1 MERVAAG
8 EGRAEGETTTTNFTE
23 QLARASARRPWV
35 TIACWIVTLVVA
47 FGLVGALFSSALSS
61 DRSLPGSES
70 QKATSL
76 LKRYLPKTQRSHELI
91 LVRSSTLTVEDPAF
105 RTTVEQVYDKVNGSK
120 GVFSVTDYYRQPSSS
135 LVSADMHATILPV
148 EMTANSSDGEKDVE
162 PIVKYV
168 QSVSGKN
175 GVDAFITGH
184 NTNAR
189 DQGTLSQDDLRNGE
203 LFLGAPAAMVILVL
217 VFGALVAAFL
227 PLLLAIL
234 SIGIALGLVA
244 ILGQFFDLSI
254 FTINIL
260 TGMGLALGID
270 YSLFVLSRYR
280 EERARGREK
289 IEAIAAAGGTS
300 GRAVFFSGIVFV
312 FALFGMLLVPNS
324 VMRSLGLGAIL
335 AGVVAIVGALTL
347 MPALLALLGDRVNAL
362 HVPVLGRGLQAS
374 SGREGRFCAGVARVV
389 MRRPVV
395 SLALAGGVLVALTI
409 PAFDLNIGSSGV
421 AQYPD
426 RAVSKQGLIALKQA
440 FPNRS
445 FESADIVVKGD
456 VSSASVQA
464 GIDRLKSALA
474 ADPDFSAPTVQVDP
488 GGNVALVSAAGPAD
502 AESEH
507 ATKAVDRLRKDVI
520 PGALTDTSAD
530 VLVTGTAAEAL
541 DAANI
546 IHDWLP
552 IVFVFV
558 LGLSFIMLTI
568 AFRSLVV
575 SLKAMVLNL
584 LAVGATY
591 GLIVLVFQK
600 GYGHSWFGFTKI
612 DSVES
617 WVPLFL
623 FSVLFALSMDYHV
636 FLLSRIRERF
646 TETGNNTEAVAIG
659 VSSTARLITGA
670 ALIMVAVF
678 VGFASGDLIMFQ
690 QMGFGLAVAL
700 LLDATIIRSVLVPA
714 SMKLLGAWNW
724 YLPSWLSWL
733 PHFEVETE
741 HQPTSPHVVQPSG

>member
-1 MERVAAG
+1 VC
-8 EGRAEGETTTTNFTE
+8 
-23 QLARASARRPWV
+23 WV
-35 TIACWIVTLVVA
+35 VTLVVA

-70 QKATSL
+70 QRGTAL
-76 LKRYLPKTQRSHELI
+76 LKRYLPETQRSTEII
-91 LVRSSTLTVEDPAF
+91 LVRSSTRTVDDPEF
-105 RTTVEQVYDKVNGSK
+105 RRTVDQLYDKVHGSK
-120 GVFSVTDYYRQPSSS
+120 GVVSVVDYYRQPESA
-135 LVSADMHATILPV
+135 LVSSDKHATGLRV
-148 EMTANSSDGEKDVE
+148 EMTGSASDSEENVG
-162 PIVKYV
+162 PIVDYV
-168 QSVSGKN
+168 QSLSGKN
-175 GVDAFITGH
+175 GIDVFITGH
-184 NTNAR
+184 NTNER

-203 LFLGAPAAMVILVL
+203 LFLGAPAALVILVL

-227 PLLLAIL
+227 PLLLSLL
-234 SIGIALGLVA
+234 SIGVALGLVA
-244 ILGQFFDLSI
+244 VLGQFFDLSI
-254 FTINIL
+254 FTVNIL

-280 EERARGREK
+280 EERARGRDK
-289 IEAIAAAGGTS
+289 LEAIAASGATS

-312 FALFGMLLVPNS
+312 FALFGLLLVPNS

-335 AGVVAIVGALTL
+335 VGVVAIVAALTL
-347 MPALLALLGDRVNAL
+347 MPALLALLGDRVNRL
-362 HVPVLGRGLQAS
+362 HVPVLGRSLQAS
-374 SGREGRFCAGVARVV
+374 GEGEGRFWSAVARVV

-395 SLALAGGVLVALTI
+395 SLVLAGSVLIALTI
-409 PAFDLNIGSSGV
+409 PAFDLNIGNSGV
-421 AQYPD
+421 ALYPD
-426 RAVSKQGLIALKQA
+426 RAVSKQGLIALRQA
-440 FPNRS
+440 FPNQS
-445 FESADIVVKGD
+445 FEPTEIVIDGN
-456 VSSASVQA
+456 VSSPSVQA

-474 ADPDFSAPTVQVDP
+474 ADPDFGTAPVQVDP
-488 GGNVALVSAAGPAD
+488 TMHVALLPVPGPPD

-507 ATKAVDRLRKDVI
+507 ATKAVDRLRTQVI
-520 PGALTDTSAD
+520 PSAFSGADTE
-530 VLVTGTAAEAL
+530 VLVSGTSAEAL
-541 DAANI
+541 DAATI
-546 IHDWLP
+546 INDWLP

-558 LGLSFIMLTI
+558 LGLSFIMLMV

-575 SLKAMVLNL
+575 PLKAMILNL

-591 GLIVLVFQK
+591 GLMVLVFQK
-600 GYGHSWFGFTKI
+600 GYAHSWFGFTKI

-617 WVPLFL
+617 WVPIFL

-646 TETGNNTEAVAIG
+646 SETGDNTEAIAHG

-670 ALIMVAVF
+670 ALIMIAVF
-678 VGFASGDLIMFQ
+678 IGFASGDLVMFQ

-733 PHFEVETE
+733 PHFEVETRRE
-741 HQPTSPHVVQPSG
+741 PPPRPVVSPSG